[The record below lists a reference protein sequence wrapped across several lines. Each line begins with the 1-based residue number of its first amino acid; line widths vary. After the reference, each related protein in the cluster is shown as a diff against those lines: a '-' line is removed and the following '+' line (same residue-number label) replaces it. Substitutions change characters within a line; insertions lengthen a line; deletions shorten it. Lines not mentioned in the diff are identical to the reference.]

1 MSNTVVDT
9 DIPVSF
15 WLVLQLQDLCVCSW
29 CDKVNC
35 ELQHD
40 AAEQYTDR
48 PIRAATDRLKSP
60 DLNPTEML

>member
-1 MSNTVVDT
+1 MVDT

-15 WLVLQLQDLCVCSW
+15 WLVLQLQDLCLW

-48 PIRAATDRLKSP
+48 PIRAATDRLKKSP